1 MELQVVHHREELLCI
16 VRQARKNANLNHL
29 DVSGITDMSHLF
41 EDLRFNGDISQWNV
55 SNVTNMESMFRD
67 SEFDGDLSD
76 WNVSKVETMRF
87 MFQDSR
93 FHGDISK
100 WNVSNVKDMFSMFSN
115 TGYVGDLSLWQ
126 IQEECS
132 LRYWFRSWSPT
143 DSTLLKIPTLSQSP
157 LYVFGVISR
166 ERMIEWLRAQPMG
179 YYHWVAAA
187 ELPHRSQ
194 EFLTPEAFS
203 LFQDNHSM
211 LETLNLKP
219 RDYPHYFMKLLSP
232 HRGVSPPDVE
242 NLFVCEPL

>member
-1 MELQVVHHREELLCI
+1 MGLQVVHHREELLRI
-16 VRQARKNANLNHL
+16 VREARKNANLNHL
-29 DVSGITDMSHLF
+29 DVSPITDMSHLF
-41 EDLRFNGDISQWNV
+41 EDLRFNGDISQWDV

-76 WNVSKVETMRF
+76 WNVSKVENMRY

-100 WNVSNVKDMFSMFSN
+100 WNVSKVTDMFSMFSC
-115 TGYVGDLSLWQ
+115 TGYVGDLSSWN
-126 IQEECS
+126 IQETC
-132 LRYWFRSWSPT
+132 LLKWWFRTWSPS
-143 DSTLLKIPTLSQSP
+143 DPALLKIPTVQASP
-157 LYVFGVISR
+157 LHLFGAVSK
-166 ERMIEWLRAQPMG
+166 ERMIEWLRAQPTG

-203 LFQDNHSM
+203 LFQDNNCM

-219 RDYPHYFMKLLSP
+219 GDYPHYFMKLLQ
-232 HRGVSPPDVE
+232 HRGVSFPDVE
-242 NLFVCEPL
+242 NLFVCESR